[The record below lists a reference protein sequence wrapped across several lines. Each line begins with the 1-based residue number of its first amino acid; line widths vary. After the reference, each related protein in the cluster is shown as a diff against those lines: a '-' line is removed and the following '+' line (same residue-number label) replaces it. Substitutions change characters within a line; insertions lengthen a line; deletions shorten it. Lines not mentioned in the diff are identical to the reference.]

1 MRLTPQLRT
10 FLLATRGV
18 GNATDGEV
26 IAVIVAAI
34 DRLADDERLIAAVDF
49 NLVAKHRFPTLTA
62 RQESIAASVGCAAK
76 TIRRRARGAL
86 TSLAV
91 ALLGITGAE
100 STSPLKGPSGT
111 TTGSAR
117 IEPAMRW
124 QDQVRPFW
132 RVQSGSRV
140 DIVCSE
146 VPDSSAET
154 TSEDHDSFNRYSKFA
169 DLDSL
174 IYLRTRL
181 AQVCPDSIIRDFGA
195 SEFYGQDGQILVVV
209 GGPTR
214 NATCRAF
221 LPQLPVR
228 YTSDHT
234 LVIQSTNQ
242 TIGPRRS
249 DDGALLNDVAMF
261 ARVAV
266 GRETTVF
273 LVGGCLTL
281 GVMGAAKLFLQS
293 SRGARHVAY
302 VSEIA
307 GSHDFVLITEARRV
321 VGITDVG
328 DLTTDGPLLLLVRET
343 HLKPYLTMIDNLDRY
358 RDAA

>member
-1 MRLTPQLRT
+1 
-10 FLLATRGV
+10 
-18 GNATDGEV
+18 
-26 IAVIVAAI
+26 
-34 DRLADDERLIAAVDF
+34 
-49 NLVAKHRFPTLTA
+49 
-62 RQESIAASVGCAAK
+62 
-76 TIRRRARGAL
+76 
-86 TSLAV
+86 
-91 ALLGITGAE
+91 
-100 STSPLKGPSGT
+100 
-111 TTGSAR
+111 
-117 IEPAMRW
+117 
-124 QDQVRPFW
+124 
-132 RVQSGSRV
+132 V

-146 VPDSSAET
+146 VSDSSAQI
-154 TSEDHDSFNRYSKFA
+154 TSEDDGSFNRYSKFA

-195 SEFYGQDGQILVVV
+195 SEFYGQDGQTLIVV

-228 YTSDHT
+228 YRSDGARSDHT
-234 LVIQSTNQ
+234 LVVQSTSQ
-242 TIGPRRS
+242 TIGPRRG

-302 VSEIA
+302 VSEIV
-307 GSHDFVLITEARRV
+307 GSHDFVLLTEARRV

-343 HLKPYLTMIDNLDRY
+343 HLKPYLTIIDNLDRY